1 MLEKQKIE
9 FTFAPMLSH
18 RLEILRKIRKEKKT
32 AAVMLLSVFFFALLH
47 ALIPHTHPG
56 HPSAFRTK
64 ISLQEKSDGFFYLED
79 RCTQTNFLADLLGY
93 HTNFVHPHDDTLQ
106 LPIKD
111 KVGKHLSVFT
121 FVAVSS
127 DFESTEYPK
136 IAKFSMP
143 EESIPLRK
151 YFFSSPSPR
160 GPPPSFLA

>member
-1 MLEKQKIE
+1 
-9 FTFAPMLSH
+9 MLSH